1 MWAGPGP
8 GVKLVLAARRRRP
21 SSSRS
26 SGVTGGSRESVTG
39 WTSDG
44 SVFWARGA
52 GESAASNRTD
62 NRIFINSP
70 LRAMAEKSSAVP
82 ADKTVRPDDMLS
94 GIPAE
99 GEVVRT
105 LSRFAVLILVAAQTA
120 PSNTSSITGVVSRSG
135 TAEPIDLA
143 VVSLIPVG
151 GAAAPP
157 PVETDSTGR
166 FSFRNVPPGRYV
178 INVRREGY
186 FGPLLHGMSGS
197 SVQRQITLTGE
208 QSVPDLQFNMYPGA
222 SVSGRIF
229 DERGVPVPGAQVYA
243 LRIAYD
249 RGRRVLSGIPRR
261 ADERGEYRL
270 FFLPPGRYYI
280 RADVAS
286 GGVATLS
293 DGMSRNTYFPN
304 AADPDA
310 AQPVVLTAGAEL
322 TALDIRLRTTAAA
335 TIKGKIINNL
345 SDYKNQS
352 VGFTLVPH
360 DPHIP
365 IDNLPSPA
373 GRKFNPETGD
383 FELFGVRPGSYELVA
398 ST

>member
-62 NRIFINSP
+62 NRIFITSP

-82 ADKTVRPDDMLS
+82 ADKTVPRDDMLS
-94 GIPAE
+94 GMPAE

-208 QSVPDLQFNMYPGA
+208 QSVPDLQFNMFPGA

-243 LRIAYD
+243 LRITYD
-249 RGRRVLSGIPRR
+249 RGRRFLSPIPRR
-261 ADERGEYRL
+261 AGEGGGYP
-270 FFLPPGRYYI
+270 FFSLPPRHDDHWG
-280 RADVAS
+280 
-286 GGVATLS
+286 
-293 DGMSRNTYFPN
+293 
-304 AADPDA
+304 DA
-310 AQPVVLTAGAEL
+310 AARG
-322 TALDIRLRTTAAA
+322 AAA
-335 TIKGKIINNL
+335 R
-345 SDYKNQS
+345 SEDS
-352 VGFTLVPH
+352 
-360 DPHIP
+360 
-365 IDNLPSPA
+365 S
-373 GRKFNPETGD
+373 
-383 FELFGVRPGSYELVA
+383 
-398 ST
+398 